1 MTTVESGGHADP
13 SCLKLRSTAW
23 SVPAANAAALLKRN
37 SAHASTLVLSVAWP
51 RYGKR
56 NQIGTGDLSVA
67 EIAIELRRQ
76 FQVGVTATQAFELL
90 ADVPRSVGHFP
101 KLRQLVNLGGNAY
114 RWEMEPMGTAG
125 ISHQV
130 VYACHYQPDPQR
142 HTVSWRPVPKIGNGR
157 IQGQWALTSLASGTA
172 IAFHTH
178 GALDVPVPRLLKSV
192 AEPFVTGEF
201 TRSVDTYISRLCETL
216 GGRTG

>member
-1 MTTVESGGHADP
+1 M
-13 SCLKLRSTAW
+13 
-23 SVPAANAAALLKRN
+23 
-37 SAHASTLVLSVAWP
+37 
-51 RYGKR
+51 
-56 NQIGTGDLSVA
+56 A
-67 EIAIELRRQ
+67 EIAIELKRK
-76 FQVGVTATQAFELL
+76 FQVGVPTEHAFELL

-101 KLRQLVNLGGNAY
+101 KLQQLVELGDNAY

-130 VYACHYQPDPQR
+130 VYACRYQPDAQQCSVVW
-142 HTVSWRPVPKIGNGR
+142 TPVPKIGNGR
-157 IQGQWALTSLASGTA
+157 IQGQWTLTPIAAGTA

-178 GALDVPVPRLLKSV
+178 GALDVPVPRLLRSV
-192 AEPFVTGEF
+192 AEPFVTAEF